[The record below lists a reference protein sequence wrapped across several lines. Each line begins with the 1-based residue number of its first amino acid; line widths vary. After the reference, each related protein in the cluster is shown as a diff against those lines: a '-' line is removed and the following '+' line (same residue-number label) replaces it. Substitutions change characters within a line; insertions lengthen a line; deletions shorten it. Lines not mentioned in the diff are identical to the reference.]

1 MAWFFQVN
9 LLSAY
14 FLSFLLVCIL
24 YTHMVLDHLFLHFQ
38 LCCTPLHLLWLHWCC
53 LKTENF
59 FCQWQS
65 SYNIFLLNYCL
76 FQLAHLLYNILNIF
90 HYWWHMSLPYPN
102 VISLVYVAQLFSLF
116 HRILQVLEVILFFF
130 LWLYDHNPFCIFYR
144 ISSQD
149 KTVYWSTDTF
159 YMFGF
164 LLLLSLLAQH
174 PLLLPVFF

>member
-1 MAWFFQVN
+1 MKKMSCLFYCCTKRTYFYAFLFLYRFFGNSSDHGMIFQVN

-24 YTHMVLDHLFLHFQ
+24 YTHTVLGHSFLHFQ

-76 FQLAHLLYNILNIF
+76 FQLAYLLYNILNIF
-90 HYWWHMSLPYPN
+90 IIDGICHCRIQMC
-102 VISLVYVAQLFSLF
+102 ISLVYVAQLFSLF
-116 HRILQVLEVILFFF
+116 HRILQVLEVYFVF
-130 LWLYDHNPFCIFYR
+130 
-144 ISSQD
+144 
-149 KTVYWSTDTF
+149 
-159 YMFGF
+159 
-164 LLLLSLLAQH
+164 LSL
-174 PLLLPVFF
+174 VIRS